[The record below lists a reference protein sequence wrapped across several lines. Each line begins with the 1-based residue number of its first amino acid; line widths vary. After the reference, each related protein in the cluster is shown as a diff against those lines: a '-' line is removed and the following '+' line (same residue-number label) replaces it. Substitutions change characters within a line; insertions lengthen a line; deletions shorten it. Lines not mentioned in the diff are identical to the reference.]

1 MDRRFITVLGVSLL
15 FALVVTSVF
24 YQAINKGSSGSTP
37 KKAEAT
43 DQKDLVVAVKPL
55 AMGSTIKT
63 GDVKLTK
70 VPVDQ
75 FPKHGFSKVEE
86 VLDRPIMSN
95 ILQDEPVL
103 EPRLAQR
110 GAGGGIAPSIPDG
123 MRAAAVRVTDDS
135 AVAGFVLPGMRV
147 DVLVTGRPGNGGDTV
162 TRTVLQNILVLS
174 AGTTIQADA
183 RGQAVNA
190 PTVTLLVSPD
200 QAEILT
206 LAGNE
211 GRIKL
216 VLRNGGDTKESE
228 TSGKN
233 MNQLYRGTKGRSV
246 LSGGGSGAEDDGE
259 RPQVPVRRRAAAA
272 AAVVAAP
279 VAAPPPVQAPPDQI
293 VMIRGDKRSVEV
305 VKPASGGGAPDPAP
319 PNQ

>member
-24 YQAINKGSSGSTP
+24 YQAINRNAPSGKP
-37 KKAEAT
+37 DKVEAT
-43 DQKDLVVAVKPL
+43 NQKDLVVAVKPL

-70 VPVDQ
+70 IQVEL

-110 GAGGGIAPSIPDG
+110 GSGGGIAPSIPDG

-200 QAEILT
+200 QAETLT

-228 TSGKN
+228 TTGKN
-233 MNQLYRGTKGRSV
+233 MNNLYTGSKRRPS
-246 LSGGGSGAEDDGE
+246 LGGGGPGGSDDDGE
-259 RPQVPVRRRAAAA
+259 RPRVPVRRRAAA
-272 AAVVAAP
+272 VAP
-279 VAAPPPVQAPPDQI
+279 VEAEPVAPRPPVQAPPDQI
-293 VMIRGDKRSVEV
+293 VMIRGDKRSVEM
-305 VKPASGGGAPDPAP
+305 VKPASNGVPDPPP

>member
-24 YQAINKGSSGSTP
+24 YQAINKGSGNGTP
-37 KKAEAT
+37 VVQAT
-43 DQKDLVVAVKPL
+43 NQKDLVVAVKPL

-70 VPVDQ
+70 IPVDQ

-110 GAGGGIAPSIPDG
+110 GSGGGIAPSIPDG
-123 MRAAAVRVTDDS
+123 MRAVAVRVTDDS

-162 TRTVLQNILVLS
+162 TKTVLQNILVLS

-190 PTVTLLVSPD
+190 PTVTVLVSPD
-200 QAEILT
+200 QAEVLT
-206 LAGNE
+206 LASNE

-233 MNQLYRGTKGRSV
+233 MNNLYRVKGRSV
-246 LSGGGSGAEDDGE
+246 LGGGAGDDGE
-259 RPQVPVRRRAAAA
+259 RPQVAVRRRAAAA
-272 AAVVAAP
+272 VAAEP
-279 VAAPPPVQAPPDQI
+279 LAPPPPVQAPPDQI
-293 VMIRGDKRSVEV
+293 VMIRGDKRTVEV
-305 VKPASGGGAPDPAP
+305 VKPGGNAPGAPPA
-319 PNQ
+319 NQ